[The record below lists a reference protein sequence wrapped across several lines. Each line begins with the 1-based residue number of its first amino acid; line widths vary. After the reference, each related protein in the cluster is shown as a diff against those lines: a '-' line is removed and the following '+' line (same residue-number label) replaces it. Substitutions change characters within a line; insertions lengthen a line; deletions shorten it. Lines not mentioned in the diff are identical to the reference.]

1 MSQTLPLTSVGRGVR
16 RCGVHV
22 QKCVCGVFV
31 MYVGRGVG
39 VVYVC
44 DVCQQRSMWVC
55 CVHVLYAL
63 AGVCGVRL

>member
-1 MSQTLPLTSVGRGVR
+1 M
-16 RCGVHV
+16 